1 MLLARQPIWFSPI
14 NCKNMHW
21 QLLVVMNNANESKA
35 LFFDSSQGSDP
46 RHNNAYKFDRYNQTR
61 SGLREVLIETNNLA
75 ITVLENYVA
84 HLLREVFSDNREC

>member
-35 LFFDSSQGSDP
+35 LFFNSLLAFDP
-46 RHNNAYKFDRYNQTR
+46 RLNNAYEFDYYEQTH
-61 SGLREVLIETNNLA
+61 SILREVL
-75 ITVLENYVA
+75 
-84 HLLREVFSDNREC
+84 